1 MAEKAAGR
9 GVRNGVL
16 KLLCAALVA
25 ACSAD
30 MSPEPAP
37 APKVA
42 AVAPAAAPPPVMPAR
57 AAAAPSTPTL
67 AVTSIL
73 EPDRPL
79 EAGDYVWN
87 ADGAP
92 AGPLKIVADIEAQR
106 LYVYRGGV
114 EIGRSSLIYGADDKP
129 TPFGTFPILEKKK
142 DHISNLYDAEMPY
155 MLRLTWD
162 GIAIHG
168 SEVDDWAATHGCI
181 GIPEDFAAL
190 LFAEVRLGDKVVV
203 TKGWLPEIY
212 EA

>member
-1 MAEKAAGR
+1 MAEKAANR
-9 GVRNGVL
+9 GVRKGVV
-16 KLLCAALVA
+16 KLLCLALVA
-25 ACSAD
+25 ACSAE
-30 MSPEPAP
+30 MSPEPTPSPVA
-37 APKVA
+37 AA
-42 AVAPAAAPPPVMPAR
+42 AVAAPAAVRPA
-57 AAAAPSTPTL
+57 AAAAPAATVRPAA

-79 EAGDYVWN
+79 QAGDYVWN
-87 ADGAP
+87 ADGAQ
-92 AGPLKIVADIEAQR
+92 AGPLKIVVDIEAQR

-168 SEVDDWAATHGCI
+168 SEVDDWSATHGCI
-181 GIPEDFAAL
+181 GLPDDFAAL
-190 LFAEVRLGDKVVV
+190 LFAEVRLGDKVVI

-212 EA
+212 QA

>member
-16 KLLCAALVA
+16 KLLCLAVVA

-30 MSPEPAP
+30 MSPEPSP

-42 AVAPAAAPPPVMPAR
+42 AVAPAAAPPAVTPAR
-57 AAAAPSTPTL
+57 AAAARAAPAL

-73 EPDRPL
+73 EPDRPM
-79 EAGDYVWN
+79 EAGDYIWN
-87 ADGAP
+87 ADAAP
-92 AGPLKIVADIEAQR
+92 AGPLQIVADIEAER

-168 SEVDDWAATHGCI
+168 SEVDSWSATHGCI
-181 GIPEDFAAL
+181 GLPDDFAAL
-190 LFAEVRLGDKVVV
+190 LFAEVRLGDKVTI
-203 TKGWLPEIY
+203 TKSWLPEIY
-212 EA
+212 EG